1 MQNIITK
8 EFIEKFVALN
18 GKKADAYIEH
28 ILYGSQKMRGCV
40 PHTLWDGERIGF
52 IIENEEKY
60 LTMDEL
66 VEVCADNHGCCLKSD
81 VMKITLKIK

>member
-8 EFIEKFVALN
+8 EFIERFSALN
-18 GKKADAYIEH
+18 GKKVDVYIEH

-52 IIENEEKY
+52 IIEEEERY
-60 LTMDEL
+60 VTMDEL
-66 VEVCADNHGCCLKSD
+66 REVCADNNGCCIKSD
-81 VMKITLKIK
+81 VMNIIVNVQ